1 MKVAIYTR
9 ISKDDGS
16 QDDSRQINQ
25 LREFCQEKKWAVVF
39 EVSEDISGR
48 KKKREGTEKL
58 IRLAKANQIQ
68 KVVVHEISRLGRNAY
83 DVMRTVEALFEAKC
97 SVFDFRQHQETMDR
111 YYQKTTYATIV
122 LPVLAGMAE
131 EWLRIHSFR
140 IKSGLKQAKL
150 MGKVLGRPKSDSIKN
165 EEKVL
170 LLLKQGLS
178 YRKIA
183 KQFGMSKDTINKIS
197 KKHQLV

>member
-9 ISKDDGS
+9 VSKDDGS
-16 QDDSRQINQ
+16 QDDSRQINE
-25 LREFCQEKKWAVVF
+25 LREFCLEKKWTVVF

-68 KVVVHEISRLGRNAY
+68 KVLVHEISRLGRNAY
-83 DVMRTVEALFEAKC
+83 DVLRTVEALFEAKC

-150 MGKVLGRPKSDSIKN
+150 KGKVLGRPKSDSIKN
-165 EEKVL
+165 EGKVL
-170 LLLKQGLS
+170 PLLKQGLS

-183 KQFGMSKDTINKIS
+183 KQLGMSKDTINKIS